1 MASVSDGDKR
11 AASVTRLLGWGAT
24 AAIVFSLL
32 IMIVMLANGP
42 SVSVPSLTHPAAGPP
57 WWHGLHLR
65 ASVVL
70 FSLWAAAVIAAAG
83 VAAGLVAVSRGAR
96 PPVKPLLVCVF
107 GVMAIFTVLPP
118 GGSTDTVSYAIDGS
132 MVVAGHSP
140 YVMTPKQFLATGA
153 QIARGSPTI
162 WQNSLSDYGPLA
174 TATEWAAAELGG
186 TSLARIT
193 FWLKVWT
200 ALAFGAVVLLLDWLL
215 RPDPAMRLRAHLLWS
230 ANPLLLWLI
239 VAGGHIDG
247 VAIAFGLAGLAML
260 HVPRPGT
267 DPGADPG
274 LGRALLAGLLIGAA
288 IAVKSPYALFAL
300 AAAWALRRHLASLAA
315 LAVGGLIALAPAYLV
330 SGRAAV
336 TALVNRGS
344 EVTWDNLYQICL
356 RAVGITNPVP
366 AHLVTIAALLC
377 VAVAVLVWLRLPSR
391 APTLPAVTL
400 SLPAVTPA
408 LALSLAWTFMWP
420 FQRPWYDVM
429 IIALLVL
436 YPASRLDWVVLLRLC
451 FAGITYM
458 DAIGL
463 PTASRLYHL
472 QEFEGHWVTA
482 TVRLVTAV
490 ALIWLC
496 LSGRWG
502 WRSRSAESAIA
513 APELQPLT

>member
-11 AASVTRLLGWGAT
+11 AASVTRWLGWGAA
-24 AAIVFSLL
+24 AAIAVSLL
-32 IMIVMLANGP
+32 IMMVMLVNGP

-70 FSLWAAAVIAAAG
+70 LSLWAAAVIAAAG

-96 PPVKPLLVCVF
+96 VPVRPLLVFVF
-107 GVMAIFTVLPP
+107 GVIAIFAVLPP
-118 GGSTDTVSYAIDGS
+118 GGSTDTISYSIDGS

-140 YVMTPKQFLATGA
+140 YSMTPKEFLATGA
-153 QIARGSPTI
+153 RIARDSPPI
-162 WQNSLSDYGPLA
+162 WQNSLSDYGPVA

-200 ALAFGAVVLLLDWLL
+200 ALSFGAVVLLLDRLL
-215 RPDPAMRLRAHLLWS
+215 RHDPARRLRAHLLWS
-230 ANPLLLWLI
+230 ANPLMLWLI

-247 VAIAFGLAGLAML
+247 VAIAFGLAGLAAL
-260 HVPRPGT
+260 RVARPGT
-267 DPGADPG
+267 DPAADPG
-274 LGRALLAGLLIGAA
+274 LSRALVSGLLIGAA

-300 AAAWALRRHLASLAA
+300 GAAWALRRHLASLAA
-315 LAVGGLIALAPAYLV
+315 LAVGGLITLAPVYMVA
-330 SGRAAV
+330 GRSAI
-336 TALVNRGS
+336 TALVNRGE
-344 EVTWDNLYQICL
+344 EVTWDNPYQIL
-356 RAVGITNPVP
+356 WSPFRNENSVP
-366 AHLVTIAALLC
+366 AHLVTIAIVLC
-377 VAVAVLVWLRLPSR
+377 VLVAVLAWLRLPDR
-391 APTLPAVTL
+391 VP
-400 SLPAVTPA
+400 SLPAVTPS
-408 LALSLAWTFMWP
+408 LALSLGWIFLWP

-429 IIALLVL
+429 IIAPLAL
-436 YPASRLDWVVLLRLC
+436 YQASRLDWVVLIRLC

-463 PTASRLYHL
+463 PVGSRLYNL
-472 QEFEGHWVTA
+472 QEWEGHWLTA
-482 TVRLVTAV
+482 TVRLLTAV
-490 ALIWLC
+490 ALIGLC

-502 WRSRSAESAIA
+502 WRSRPASAAVA

>member
-11 AASVTRLLGWGAT
+11 AASVTRLLGWGAA
-24 AAIVFSLL
+24 AAIAFSLL
-32 IMIVMLANGP
+32 IMIVMLVNGP
-42 SVSVPSLTHPAAGPP
+42 SVTVPSLTHPAAGPP

-65 ASVVL
+65 PSVVL

-107 GVMAIFTVLPP
+107 GVIAIFTVLPP

-132 MVVAGHSP
+132 IVVAGHSP
-140 YVMTPKQFLATGA
+140 YVMTPKEFLATGA
-153 QIARGSPTI
+153 QIARGSPPL

-186 TSLARIT
+186 TSTARIT

-230 ANPLLLWLI
+230 ANPLLLWPI

-247 VAIAFGLAGLAML
+247 VAIAFGLAGIAVLRA
-260 HVPRPGT
+260 PRPDT
-267 DPGADPG
+267 DPAGDPG
-274 LGRALLAGLLIGAA
+274 LGRALIAGLLIGAA

-300 AAAWALRRHLASLAA
+300 AAAWALRRHLAPLAA
-315 LAVGGLIALAPAYLV
+315 LAVGGLVALAPVYLV
-330 SGRAAV
+330 AGRSAV
-336 TALVNRGS
+336 TALVNRGT

-356 RAVGITNPVP
+356 RAVGIRTPVP

-377 VAVAVLVWLRLPSR
+377 VAVAVLLCLRLPSR
-391 APTLPAVTL
+391 VP

-408 LALSLAWTFMWP
+408 LALSLAWIFMWP

-436 YPASRLDWVVLLRLC
+436 YPASRLDWVVLIRLC

-482 TVRLVTAV
+482 TVRLLTAV